1 LDEYYEKLGGKPEKS
16 ARKRKS
22 MNEARAAPEK
32 ATQKKPRKSRG
43 ADSAEPEENEEV
55 PDWVPKS
62 KNWEK
67 DILKVDTIMRD
78 AETGSLMAYLHW
90 NNGKKSRVSIEQ
102 CYEKCPMKVSW

>member
-1 LDEYYEKLGGKPEKS
+1 
-16 ARKRKS
+16 
-22 MNEARAAPEK
+22 M
-32 ATQKKPRKSRG
+32 
-43 ADSAEPEENEEV
+43 

-78 AETGSLMAYLHW
+78 PDTGSLMAYLHW

-102 CYEKCPMKVSW
+102 CYEKCPMKVSLLHQFANGRCALETNSPPDAPVL